1 MYLIILA
8 LMSILQHPYLLM
20 DVEDIS
26 SLDLQF
32 LWIAGDVSEV
42 GPNIRS
48 IGQWILVMR
57 VRDIYESEQSVDEMR
72 STPPSILFPL
82 SLYRNI

>member
-42 GPNIRS
+42 GPNICS

-82 SLYRNI
+82 SLYRNT